1 MAISDE
7 QKRRLNESMPVANE
21 VKLGNIIKDMQEGGL
36 VGPKGDKGDPGPQGP
51 KGDKGDKG
59 DTGAKGADGFGT
71 KAQYDDIIARLNAL
85 EGSGS

>member
-7 QKRRLNESMPVANE
+7 QKRRLNESMPAAND
-21 VKLGNIIKDMQEGGL
+21 VKLGDIIKDMQEGGL

-51 KGDKGDKG
+51 KGDKGD
-59 DTGAKGADGFGT
+59 TGTKGADGFGT
-71 KAQYDDIIARLNAL
+71 KEQYDDIIARLNAL